1 MGYGNMTQKYLRI
14 LKKISPKLNIKFY
27 TSRNVKNNLYKN
39 IFGIK
44 KFNPDLIFI
53 CSSTYKHYSDL
64 KLINNIVKNKLIL
77 VEKPIFSKI
86 EKIKLKNRVFVAY
99 NLRYDPVLQEIKKLI
114 KNKKIWSV
122 EIFCNSF
129 IPRWRNRNYTKI
141 YSAHKK
147 FGGGVALDLSHEI
160 DYLLWFFQSL
170 KIKFSISNKISNLK
184 INSDDNLTL
193 IGSSRNVKQ
202 IILHLNYYSKINAR
216 TINISSP
223 NLNIRADLIKKKMQ
237 IEKNDKEILKS
248 WREKKFSKT
257 FEKQIKSFILN
268 KNILS
273 TSYTDSIKV
282 LKIIDKIKKLS

>member
-1 MGYGNMTQKYLRI
+1 M
-14 LKKISPKLNIKFY
+14 SP
-27 TSRNVKNNLYKN
+27 
-39 IFGIK
+39 
-44 KFNPDLIFI
+44 
-53 CSSTYKHYSDL
+53 
-64 KLINNIVKNKLIL
+64 
-77 VEKPIFSKI
+77 
-86 EKIKLKNRVFVAY
+86 
-99 NLRYDPVLQEIKKLI
+99 
-114 KNKKIWSV
+114 
-122 EIFCNSF
+122 SF
-129 IPRWRNRNYTKI
+129 
-141 YSAHKK
+141 
-147 FGGGVALDLSHEI
+147 
-160 DYLLWFFQSL
+160 
-170 KIKFSISNKISNLK
+170 SNLK

-193 IGSSRNVKQ
+193 IGSSKNVKQ
-202 IILHLNYYSKINAR
+202 IILHINYYSKINAR